1 MEANTQEK
9 KDSFFKKHRKLI
21 IFNAVYIVIIL
32 ALIASLIY
40 VAAPKTEED
49 KIWAEKD
56 DYEKKLTLDV
66 YSRFAFIVNDEKK
79 QEEKLHEL
87 EGKVQM
93 AEKDRDALLDE
104 IRTLEEDK
112 AKLDGDIAKKNGE
125 IVSMQAGEHT
135 AGSDFDEG
143 RYIIGNGDGHF
154 AVRNSAGVVQ
164 VSTILGSRGVETYT
178 YEFKSGD
185 KVKASSPFTLTP
197 VE

>member
-1 MEANTQEK
+1 MEENKVKENLL
-9 KDSFFKKHRKLI
+9 KKHWKI
-21 IFNAVYIVIIL
+21 ITINGIYIVIII
-32 ALIASLIY
+32 ALVIALVY
-40 VAAPKTEED
+40 TNTPKTEAD
-49 KIWAEKD
+49 KVWKEKNNYEKD
-56 DYEKKLTLDV
+56 LTLDT
-66 YSRFAFIVNDEKK
+66 YSRFVYIVYDEDK
-79 QEEKLHEL
+79 QKEKLHEL